1 MIIYRIR
8 MVRYPY
14 GRHAQPEF
22 MFRMFR
28 DFRAYKEFI
37 QAAKE
42 EGWQIQRIKQ
52 EVKK

>member
-8 MVRYPY
+8 MVRYPN
-14 GRHAQPEF
+14 GRHAAPEF
-22 MFRMFR
+22 MFRMFW

-42 EGWQIQRIKQ
+42 EGWQLLGLTQ